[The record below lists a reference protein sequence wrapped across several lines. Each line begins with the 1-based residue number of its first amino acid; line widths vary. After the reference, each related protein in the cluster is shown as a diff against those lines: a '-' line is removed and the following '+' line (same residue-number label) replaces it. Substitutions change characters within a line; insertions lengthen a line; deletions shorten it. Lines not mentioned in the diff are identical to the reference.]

1 MHLSKKQVVLGILIP
16 LSFATTLLVL
26 ELTTRVSRKVDT
38 VLSEMDAHKDTFE
51 KFKEY
56 LINDEKM
63 RAMAIKTS
71 RALLSEEETDKEK
84 SVEYKENFKNY
95 LDEKGIDQESIKII
109 IKEIIGNREGFKR
122 YEEYLGN
129 DY

>member
-1 MHLSKKQVVLGILIP
+1 MHLSKKQVVLGILII

-26 ELTTRVSRKVDT
+26 ELTTRVSRKVDI

-63 RAMAIKTS
+63 RAMAIEAS
-71 RALLSEEETDKEK
+71 RVLLSEEETDKER
-84 SVEYKENFKNY
+84 VTEYKENFKNY

-122 YEEYLGN
+122 YEEYLDN